1 MSISLRSAIPEN
13 FADSYS
19 ENDNVDFMLSF
30 PNEVLVLGSVR
41 LEGELEVVNG
51 NPQEPLNSDANKVL
65 DINLDSLV
73 GAHACFESI
82 QTEVLGS
89 IIENCS
95 GLPRFHKMRM
105 AATIDEDDTNNA
117 KYACELKAPFRTM
130 TNRLLRGEVPVTQL
144 SDKLRV
150 NPDFSIKPDIA
161 LNSVPGQLPY
171 RRSGDIRISVNLA
184 RTAQVLFG
192 QDVSLGANGTNYLI
206 KDLRLTYSTY
216 PDDGSLNDPIQMRTK
231 VLVKQS
237 INSRLANNSSKV
249 PGIVDAVSVSFIE
262 QSKVNVPQVNSL
274 QLARPPNIEEL
285 SLNFN
290 DSTNKA
296 VSFVIRDNVET
307 IGLYLNSFG
316 ENHSHNSMSV
326 AKQDSNNGFGIGLD
340 FGAKIDMRMSKF
352 SSQLISGVVGSNSY
366 TMSLYFHS
374 SVAL

>member
-51 NPQEPLNSDANKVL
+51 NPQEPLNSDTNKVL

-144 SDKLRV
+144 TDKLRV

-171 RRSGDIRISVNLA
+171 RRSGDIRVSVNLA

-216 PDDGSLNDPIQMRTK
+216 PDDGSMNDPIQMRTK

-316 ENHSHNSMSV
+316 ENHSHNSMRV
-326 AKQDSNNGFGIGLD
+326 AKQDANNGFGIGLD

>member
-51 NPQEPLNSDANKVL
+51 NPQEPLNNDTNKVL

-144 SDKLRV
+144 TDKLRV

-171 RRSGDIRISVNLA
+171 RRSGDIRVSVNLA

-216 PDDGSLNDPIQMRTK
+216 PDDGSMNDPIQMRTK

-316 ENHSHNSMSV
+316 ENHSHNSLSV
-326 AKQDSNNGFGIGLD
+326 AKQDANNGFGIGLD

-374 SVAL
+374 SVSL

>member
-51 NPQEPLNSDANKVL
+51 NPQEPLNNDTNKVL

-144 SDKLRV
+144 TDKLRV

-171 RRSGDIRISVNLA
+171 RRSGDIRVSVNLA

-326 AKQDSNNGFGIGLD
+326 AKQDANNGFGIGLD
-340 FGAKIDMRMSKF
+340 FGAAVDMRMSKF
-352 SSQLISGVVGSNSY
+352 SSQLISGVVGANSY

>member
-51 NPQEPLNSDANKVL
+51 NPQEPLNSDTNKVL

-144 SDKLRV
+144 TDKLRV

-316 ENHSHNSMSV
+316 ENNSHNSMSV

-340 FGAKIDMRMSKF
+340 FGAAVDMRMSKF